1 MARDDDQEASDRPQ
15 DEIVGRLRPD
25 PAQPPEPSVTLT
37 GFLGDSDREG
47 FRRLYFSRA
56 LDYYAEFRAEDVLA
70 TAAIPADQQPF
81 AGEEAT
87 RVTLREAATVEYTRV
102 RAARPVDEFDI
113 DVRLGGPVSGL
124 EPPIFLTGPG
134 DTFCGRCPAT
144 PGTCADTCGTC
155 PTNCV
160 TCDQATCEGT
170 CATNCGTCARATC
183 QGTCVTE
190 CGTCATDCGTCAATD
205 CGTCARATCGG
216 TCQTCGRATCGE
228 QTCNTCVTNCGTCG
242 EQTCVTCSE
251 TCQETC
257 AATCFT
263 CPTCEGETCAF
274 TCAGPRCFLG
284 PR

>member
-113 DVRLGGPVSGL
+113 DVRLGGRETG
-124 EPPIFLTGPG
+124 GPG
-134 DTFCGRCPAT
+134 RRITFARTCGEATCGIATCGRVTCVTCRTNCGGPTCAGQT
-144 PGTCADTCGTC
+144 CAGTCTTHCGTCGTC
-155 PTNCV
+155 F
-160 TCDQATCEGT
+160 GT
-170 CATNCGTCARATC
+170 CATCFTNCGTCE
-183 QGTCVTE
+183 G
-190 CGTCATDCGTCAATD
+190 
-205 CGTCARATCGG
+205 
-216 TCQTCGRATCGE
+216 
-228 QTCNTCVTNCGTCG
+228 NTCH
-242 EQTCVTCSE
+242 
-251 TCQETC
+251 
-257 AATCFT
+257 AACL
-263 CPTCEGETCAF
+263 PM
-274 TCAGPRCFLG
+274 
-284 PR
+284 